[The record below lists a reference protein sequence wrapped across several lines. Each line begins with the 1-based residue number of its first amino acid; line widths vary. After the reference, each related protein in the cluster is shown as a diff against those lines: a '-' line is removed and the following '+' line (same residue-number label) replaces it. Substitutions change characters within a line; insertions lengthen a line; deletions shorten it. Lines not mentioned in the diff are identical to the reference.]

1 MTLWEVSFRIRE
13 KYAFNDISARYPGT
27 PISMWCIWNR
37 ELVQVPT
44 RDETVLKGIET
55 MIRKSG
61 YCVDRWQ
68 DSSGS
73 RVYLLK
79 CTCDRHDS
87 IWNVLGK
94 YSVADAPPT
103 VFLDG
108 WSHWRILSFDEES
121 TRAIFKELNKRG
133 PTELTKK
140 REISLSS
147 LPSSVWVTSLFSEL
161 THKQADAVLKAHRYG
176 YYSSPRQITTEAVA
190 KGVGV
195 SRSTYEEHLRKA
207 ENQIMNSLVPYLQLF
222 VASGVTPEM
231 IPSKTVSPAKERA
244 LA

>member
-1 MTLWEVSFRIRE
+1 MPLWEVSLRIRE
-13 KYAFNDISARYPGT
+13 DYPFNQISAKYPDT

-44 RDETVLKGIET
+44 RDETILKGVEA
-55 MIRKSG
+55 MVRKSG

-73 RVYLLK
+73 RVYMLK

-103 VFLDG
+103 VFRDG
-108 WSHWRILSFDEES
+108 WAHWRFLSFDDED
-121 TRAIFKELNKRG
+121 TRAIFKDLNRRG
-133 PTELTKK
+133 PTELLRK

-147 LPSSVWVTSLFSEL
+147 LPSSVWVTSLFSDL
-161 THKQADAVLKAHRYG
+161 TQKQADAVLKAHRHG

-195 SRSTYEEHLRKA
+195 SRSTFEEHLRKA
-207 ENQIMNSLVPYLQLF
+207 ENQIMHSLIPYLQLF

-231 IPSKTVSPAKERA
+231 IPARSGGGAKDKAEA
-244 LA
+244 